1 MTWLQLNEAR
11 VRMRR
16 CESRAAPGTPPRRS
30 SRPRGTA
37 LAAMVL
43 GVAAICV
50 GDGCRSRQTVAAPQ
64 PEVTVARPGVQN
76 VTDYITF
83 TGNTAATDSVNLV
96 ARVEGYLEKLHFTDG
111 ARVNKGDVLFTIQQ
125 EPYQAQ
131 LVQAQAQLAAQRAS
145 LWHAQTEFKRYSGL
159 LKEDAA
165 TQTEVDH
172 WRYERETAEAGVL
185 SAAAQISIAKLN
197 LSYTI
202 VKAPFDGRLGRHLVD
217 PGNVVGAMGQPT
229 VLAEIDRIDP
239 LYLYF
244 TIDERDLLR
253 ISQSRR
259 VSANQPISQR
269 SIPLSFGVMNEEGF
283 PREGQLDFASLTVEP
298 TTGTLQLR
306 ATVPNHDLGLL
317 PGLFVRIRVPTAE
330 RHGAL
335 IVPGDAVSF
344 DQQGEYVLV
353 VNSHNVVER
362 KSVKTGAQVGDG
374 LVIEEGLKA
383 DDWVIVEGLLQAI
396 PGREVNPRHKAG
408 SATGPS
414 NSAPAA
420 G

>member
-1 MTWLQLNEAR
+1 MTNSKHNEAR
-11 VRMRR
+11 VRIPG
-16 CESRAAPGTPPRRS
+16 CESETA
-30 SRPRGTA
+30 RGRA
-37 LAAMVL
+37 LAAIVL
-43 GVAAICV
+43 GLAAIFAN
-50 GDGCRSRQTVAAPQ
+50 GGCGGPPAVKAPP

-111 ARVNKGDVLFTIQQ
+111 ARVSKGDTLFTIQQ

-131 LVQAQAQLAAQRAS
+131 LVQAQAQLATERAS
-145 LWHAQTEFKRYSGL
+145 LWHARTELKRYSGL

-172 WRYERETAEAGVL
+172 WRFESETAEAGVI
-185 SAAAQISIAKLN
+185 SAEAQISIAKLN

-202 VKAPFDGRLGRHLVD
+202 VTAPFDGRLGRHLVD

-239 LYLYF
+239 LYVYF

-253 ISQSRR
+253 ISQRRR
-259 VSANQPISQR
+259 VSANQPIAER

-283 PREGQLDFASLTVEP
+283 PRQGRLDFASLTVEP

-317 PGLFVRIRVPTAE
+317 PGLFVRIRVATAE

-344 DQQGEYVLV
+344 DQQGEYVLIV
-353 VNSHNVVER
+353 DSHNVVER
-362 KSVKTGAQVGDG
+362 RGVKTGAQVGDG
-374 LVIEEGLKA
+374 LVIEEGLKPT
-383 DDWVIVEGLLQAI
+383 DWVIVEGLLQAI
-396 PGREVNPRHKAG
+396 PGREVNPRHKDAPVEG
-408 SATGPS
+408 SSKSG
-414 NSAPAA
+414 APA
-420 G
+420 GG

>member
-1 MTWLQLNEAR
+1 MSIGRYASMAALRAPSAR
-11 VRMRR
+11 TQS
-16 CESRAAPGTPPRRS
+16 SRA
-30 SRPRGTA
+30 RGKA

-43 GVAAICV
+43 GVAAICL
-50 GDGCRSRQTVAAPQ
+50 GDGCGSRPTRPAPP
-64 PEVTVARPGVQN
+64 PEVTVARPDVRN
-76 VTDYITF
+76 VTDYLTF
-83 TGNTAATDSVNLV
+83 TGNTAATDSVKLV

-172 WRYERETAEAGVL
+172 WRYEREAAEAGVRG
-185 SAAAQISIAKLN
+185 AEAQVSIAELN

-217 PGNVVGAMGQPT
+217 PGNVVGAMGQQT
-229 VLAEIDRIDP
+229 ALAEIDRIDP
-239 LYLYF
+239 MYVYF

-253 ISQSRR
+253 ISQRKR
-259 VSANQPISQR
+259 ASANQPIWR
-269 SIPLSFGVMNEEGF
+269 RPIPISLGVMNEEGF
-283 PREGQLDFASLTVEP
+283 PRDGLLDFASLTVEP

-317 PGLFVRIRVPTAE
+317 PGLFVR
-330 RHGAL
+330 
-335 IVPGDAVSF
+335 
-344 DQQGEYVLV
+344 
-353 VNSHNVVER
+353 
-362 KSVKTGAQVGDG
+362 
-374 LVIEEGLKA
+374 
-383 DDWVIVEGLLQAI
+383 
-396 PGREVNPRHKAG
+396 
-408 SATGPS
+408 
-414 NSAPAA
+414 
-420 G
+420 

>member
-1 MTWLQLNEAR
+1 
-11 VRMRR
+11 MRG
-16 CESRAAPGTPPRRS
+16 SDSGATPPALPARIS
-30 SRPRGTA
+30 SARGAA

-43 GVAAICV
+43 GLAMICAGLGCGNRPTAVAP
-50 GDGCRSRQTVAAPQ
+50 R
-64 PEVTVARPGVQN
+64 PEVTVAHPGVQD

-96 ARVEGYLEKLHFTDG
+96 ARVQGYLEKLHFTDG
-111 ARVNKGDVLFTIQQ
+111 ARVNKDDVLFTIQQ
-125 EPYQAQ
+125 EPYRAQ
-131 LVQAQAQLAAQRAS
+131 LVQAQAQLAAQRAA
-145 LWHAQTEFKRYSGL
+145 LWHAQTEFKRYGGL

-185 SAAAQISIAKLN
+185 GAEAQISIAKLN
-197 LSYTI
+197 LSYTV

-229 VLAEIDRIDP
+229 VLAEIDRVDP
-239 LYLYF
+239 LYVYF

-253 ISQSRR
+253 ISQRRR
-259 VSANQPISQR
+259 VSADQPISQR

-283 PREGQLDFASLTVEP
+283 PRQGQLDFASLTVEP

-306 ATVPNHDLGLL
+306 ATVSNHDLSLL

-344 DQQGEYVLV
+344 DQQGEYVLL
-353 VNSHNVVER
+353 VNAHNVVER
-362 KSVKTGAQVGDG
+362 RGVKTGAQVGDG
-374 LVIEEGLKA
+374 LVIEEGLKP

-396 PGREVNPRHKAG
+396 PGREVNPRHKGEAVTEPLSSTPAG
-408 SATGPS
+408 G
-414 NSAPAA
+414 
-420 G
+420 